1 MVPACSTASA
11 VLSRPG
17 ARHRGRITVAPRKP
31 TAAKSAFPIGT
42 HAKLRRR
49 RVAAVEGDGATT
61 ANTECDNDE
70 EIPDIEIPERP
81 DHVRL
86 VDGFLPAADAGALR
100 AVFDGH
106 NDDPRRTHEYR
117 FVWDYWHVP
126 GQYTQLRTPAADYF
140 PKEQFDKLEASL
152 LTYARTEL
160 GCSALTPVWLSNY
173 VDGMRQ
179 EIHADVPNGPWAFVL
194 SLTDWDERK
203 FSGGETFMLRPESL
217 DYWRGFDAADVVERE
232 NIVRTIEP
240 KFNRMTVFDPRIPH
254 GVNTVGG
261 TRDPREGR
269 LVLHGWFR
277 DLAPHFSGALTEESC
292 EESLGEILPPL
303 YAALAELPRALGVV
317 VIRVNVNADG
327 SVSGTEWKADTLV
340 PVPAPDLPDP
350 TEVRDA
356 ILLEIAG
363 AFMDATF
370 PALSGSITM
379 PFEFD

>member
-17 ARHRGRITVAPRKP
+17 ARHRGRITVAPRKT
-31 TAAKSAFPIGT
+31 TAAKSAFPVGT

-61 ANTECDNDE
+61 ANTECDDDE

-140 PKEQFDKLEASL
+140 PKEQFDKLEAAL

-179 EIHADVPNGPWAFVL
+179 EIHADVPNGPWA
-194 SLTDWDERK
+194 
-203 FSGGETFMLRPESL
+203 
-217 DYWRGFDAADVVERE
+217 
-232 NIVRTIEP
+232 
-240 KFNRMTVFDPRIPH
+240 FNRMTVFDPRIPH

-317 VIRVNVNADG
+317 VIRVDVNADG

>member
-1 MVPACSTASA
+1 
-11 VLSRPG
+11 
-17 ARHRGRITVAPRKP
+17 
-31 TAAKSAFPIGT
+31 
-42 HAKLRRR
+42 
-49 RVAAVEGDGATT
+49 
-61 ANTECDNDE
+61 
-70 EIPDIEIPERP
+70 
-81 DHVRL
+81 
-86 VDGFLPAADAGALR
+86 
-100 AVFDGH
+100 
-106 NDDPRRTHEYR
+106 
-117 FVWDYWHVP
+117 
-126 GQYTQLRTPAADYF
+126 
-140 PKEQFDKLEASL
+140 LEAAL

-217 DYWRGFDAADVVERE
+217 DYWRGFDAGDVVERG

-317 VIRVNVNADG
+317 VIRVDVNADG
-327 SVSGTEWKADTLV
+327 SVGGTEWKADTLV